1 MSDGIE
7 NGNGARAGDGAHA
20 ENGGSEAAK
29 HPTLTSRWLREA
41 VEKARSAFEREM
53 ERDRKALDA
62 RFEAFWK
69 ERSAR

>member
-1 MSDGIE
+1 MSEGMEDG
-7 NGNGARAGDGAHA
+7 NGAHA
-20 ENGGSEAAK
+20 ENGNGEAAK

>member
-1 MSDGIE
+1 MSDGLE
-7 NGNGARAGDGAHA
+7 NGNGAHADNGNSNGEAG
-20 ENGGSEAAK
+20 K

>member
-1 MSDGIE
+1 MSEGLK
-7 NGNGARAGDGAHA
+7 NGNGAHA
-20 ENGGSEAAK
+20 ENGNGDAK

-53 ERDRKALDA
+53 ERDRKALDE

>member
-1 MSDGIE
+1 MSDGVLQ
-7 NGNGARAGDGAHA
+7 NGNGAQA
-20 ENGGSEAAK
+20 ETGGNESGK

-53 ERDRKALDA
+53 ERDRKELDE
-62 RFEAFWK
+62 RFDAFWK

>member
-7 NGNGARAGDGAHA
+7 NGNSAHA
-20 ENGGSEAAK
+20 ENGDSEAK
-29 HPTLTSRWLREA
+29 HPALTSRWLREA

-69 ERSAR
+69 ERSTR

>member
-1 MSDGIE
+1 MSDGLE
-7 NGNGARAGDGAHA
+7 NGNGAQV
-20 ENGGSEAAK
+20 ENGNGDAAK

-69 ERSAR
+69 ERSTR